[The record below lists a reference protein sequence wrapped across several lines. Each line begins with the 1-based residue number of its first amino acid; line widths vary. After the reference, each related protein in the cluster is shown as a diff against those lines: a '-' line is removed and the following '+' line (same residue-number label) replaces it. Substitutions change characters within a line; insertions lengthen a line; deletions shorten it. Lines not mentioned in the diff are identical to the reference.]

1 MPGNLLKLI
10 QMGDKEI
17 SIKKKCY
24 VIGTNPEKLCA
35 WGLPFACVWSI
46 LKKKSDFSYKVN
58 REKEQKGDGIGRT

>member
-1 MPGNLLKLI
+1 MRPAGTFWII
-10 QMGDKEI
+10 QL
-17 SIKKKCY
+17 SNSRIKKKCY